1 MNPKNS
7 GPYKSPLKKSGKN
20 LTMFFRECA
29 PRFFSARRTTDHS
42 AGREKRTLMAKFK
55 FRLQTVLD
63 YREMEEAWAKDN
75 YRSKQIERIEI
86 ENEISTLERKRLEVL
101 EQPWATIHDRQ
112 GAEDLASRYTDEKRG
127 YTAALSIV
135 LQEEAKALDEWV
147 ERKKDAEILRK
158 LREKAE
164 LEHRQLMEKREQA
177 ELDEWATLRYA
188 S

>member
-1 MNPKNS
+1 MRPQILL
-7 GPYKSPLKKSGKN
+7 SPASNILAAGK
-20 LTMFFRECA
+20 
-29 PRFFSARRTTDHS
+29 
-42 AGREKRTLMAKFK
+42 EKPNIMAKFK

-75 YRSKQIERIEI
+75 YRTKQVERIEI
-86 ENEISTLERKRLEVL
+86 ENEIANVERKRLEVL
-101 EQPWATIHDRQ
+101 EQPWSTLIERQ
-112 GAEDLASRYTDEKRG
+112 SAEDVASRYTDEKRG